1 MTLAF
6 EAFDGFWHH
15 EYHKKNGPSRSI
27 RCSCPLQ
34 VPGDQSESTTMGR
47 RQLTQA
53 QKDANK
59 EAREKAARAKRA
71 KAGAAAHRALLAMQP
86 RQASENA
93 SAADAGAA
101 ANAGAAGAA
110 GAGGAHGT
118 GDADA
123 DADGATAAG
132 TTAVGVVDT
141 DGEATAVHY
150 FLSVARG
157 EVRCV

>member
-1 MTLAF
+1 MSILHLASHKKTIETIF
-6 EAFDGFWHH
+6 FWHSKATH
-15 EYHKKNGPSRSI
+15 TSR
-27 RCSCPLQ
+27 PLRVRAQ
-34 VPGDQSESTTMGR
+34 GTYGSFSELR
-47 RQLTQA
+47 KFR
-53 QKDANK
+53 
-59 EAREKAARAKRA
+59 ARTREIPAGSARASE
-71 KAGAAAHRALLAMQP
+71 GAA
-86 RQASENA
+86 
-93 SAADAGAA
+93 AADAGAA

-132 TTAVGVVDT
+132 TTAVGVVDA

>member
-59 EAREKAARAKRA
+59 EAREKAARAKSA

-86 RQASENA
+86 RQASEGA
-93 SAADAGAA
+93 AAADAGAA

-132 TTAVGVVDT
+132 TTAVGVVDA